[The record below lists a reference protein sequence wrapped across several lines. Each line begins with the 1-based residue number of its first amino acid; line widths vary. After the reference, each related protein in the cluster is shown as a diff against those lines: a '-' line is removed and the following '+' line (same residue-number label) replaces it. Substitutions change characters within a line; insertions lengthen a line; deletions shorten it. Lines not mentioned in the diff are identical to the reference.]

1 MGQKDLAQNDYY
13 NDKVRFA
20 DACNG
25 ILFQGKEI
33 IKPEELEETDADIV
47 YREEEGKLRKV
58 IPDKVRKWKGT
69 YIAVLSME
77 NQSKVDY
84 HMVFRAMKSEAA
96 YYERRWKEREQE
108 YKRLGLL
115 HEKAQLCWSG
125 KEERFVPVITIVI
138 YYGTDEKW
146 DGAKCL
152 YDMLEIDKELEP
164 FVNNYKLNLFDYHD
178 CKDFS
183 IFKTENRILFELLSC
198 ACDKKA
204 MKRLLD
210 KNRERYNKVD
220 RNIMRTMFDI
230 IGVRYREKEDTDKE
244 GDGDMCK
251 AIEEW
256 AEEER
261 TAGKIEGRI
270 EGKLEGRLE
279 GTTEALRNIMDSLK
293 ITAMEAMDILK
304 IEKEERTEYLKLIN
318 NNLVKNG

>member
-20 DACNG
+20 YVCNG
-25 ILFQGKEI
+25 ILFRGKEV

-47 YREEEGKLRKV
+47 YREEEGKLRKA
-58 IPDKVRKWKGT
+58 IPDKVRKWKGV

-96 YYERRWKEREQE
+96 YYGRQWKEREQE

-115 HEKAQLCWSG
+115 QEKAQLCWSG

-146 DGAKCL
+146 DGARCL

-164 FVNNYKLNLFDYHD
+164 FVTNHKLNLFDYHD

-183 IFKTENRILFELLSC
+183 VFKTENRELFELLSC
-198 ACDKKA
+198 AGDRKK
-204 MKRLLD
+204 MNQLLTE
-210 KNRERYNKVD
+210 NQERYN
-220 RNIMRTMFDI
+220 RLTPETTQAICDI
-230 IGVRYREKEDTDKE
+230 AGIKRHRIQKTNKEKKGEV
-244 GDGDMCK
+244 DMCR
-251 AIEEW
+251 AWDEQEEW
-256 AEEER
+256 
-261 TAGKIEGRI
+261 GRMK
-270 EGKLEGRLE
+270 GLAQGRVEGRLE
-279 GTTEALRNIMDSLK
+279 GKVESICNIMDSLK
-293 ITAMEAMDILK
+293 ITAIEAMDILK
-304 IEKEERTEYLKLIN
+304 IAKEEQAEYLEYIK
-318 NNLVKNG
+318 

>member
-20 DACNG
+20 DVCNG
-25 ILFQGKEI
+25 ILFRGKEV

-47 YREEEGKLRKV
+47 YREEEGKLRKA
-58 IPDKVRKWKGT
+58 IPDKVRKWKGV

-96 YYERRWKEREQE
+96 YYERQWKEREQE

-146 DGAKCL
+146 DGARCL

-164 FVNNYKLNLFDYHD
+164 FVTNYKFNLFDYHE

-183 IFKTENRILFELLSC
+183 VFKTENRMLFELLSC

-204 MKRLLD
+204 MKKLLD
-210 KNRERYNKVD
+210 KSRERYSKVD
-220 RNIMRTMFDI
+220 CNIMRTMFDI
-230 IGVRYREKEDTDKE
+230 IGIKYKEKEDDKE
-244 GDGDMCK
+244 GDGDMCR

-261 TAGKIEGRI
+261 TAGKIEGRLEGKL

-293 ITAMEAMDILK
+293 ITAIEAMDILK
-304 IEKEERTEYLKLIN
+304 IAKEEQAEYLELI
-318 NNLVKNG
+318 K

>member
-25 ILFQGKEI
+25 ILFQGKEVI
-33 IKPEELEETDADIV
+33 RPEELEETDADIV

-58 IPDKVRKWKGT
+58 IPDKVRKWKGI

-84 HMVFRAMKSEAA
+84 QMVFRAMKSEAA
-96 YYERRWKEREQE
+96 YYERQWKEREQE

-164 FVNNYKLNLFDYHD
+164 FVTNYKLNLFDYHE

-183 IFKTENRILFELLSC
+183 VFKTENRELFELLSC
-198 ACDKKA
+198 AGDRKK
-204 MKRLLD
+204 MNQLLTE
-210 KNRERYNKVD
+210 NQGRYN
-220 RNIMRTMFDI
+220 RLTPETAQAICDI
-230 IGVRYREKEDTDKE
+230 AGIKRHRIQKTNKEKEE
-244 GDGDMCK
+244 IDMCR
-251 AIEEW
+251 AWDEQEEW
-256 AEEER
+256 
-261 TAGKIEGRI
+261 GR
-270 EGKLEGRLE
+270 KK
-279 GTTEALRNIMDSLK
+279 GTVESICNIMDSLK

-304 IEKEERTEYLKLIN
+304 IAKEERTEYLKLIN